1 MGSFEHTVDARHQ
14 ALLAAI
20 PDLMFRLRSDGTYLE
35 FAGDMSRLATPH
47 EALLGSN
54 MFDILPG
61 EVAGTLM
68 HCVAAAVESGELR
81 TVEYELPTL
90 AGELRQFE
98 ARVVPIPEHPDEVV
112 AIVRDVS
119 EQHRAEQELV
129 ESRAR
134 LVSAGEQERRRL
146 ERDLHDGAQHRLL
159 TANLH
164 LHVVR
169 RSLESNPERAAEA
182 LGTAQ
187 AELAGAIT
195 EIRELVRGLQPAVLA
210 ADGLGPAIAAL
221 AERAAQRVEI
231 VELPDERLDEPLER
245 ALYYFVAEA
254 LANAAKHAQATTVT
268 VRISTADGAAVA
280 EVADDGVGGA
290 KAASDG
296 GLAGL
301 RERIAR
307 VDGELTIESAPGSGT
322 HLRARIPLS
331 AAATG

>member
-1 MGSFEHTVDARHQ
+1 MAAGAPSRGARSRACPVRSCSMEGFEHTADARHQ

-35 FAGDMSRLATPH
+35 FAGDLSRLATPH
-47 EALLGSN
+47 DALVGSN

-61 EVAGTLM
+61 EVAVTFM
-68 HCVAAAVESGELR
+68 RCVAEAVASGDLRVVES
-81 TVEYELPTL
+81 
-90 AGELRQFE
+90 
-98 ARVVPIPEHPDEVV
+98 
-112 AIVRDVS
+112 
-119 EQHRAEQELV
+119 EQRLAEQDLL

-169 RSLESNPERAAEA
+169 RSLESNRDRAAEA
-182 LGTAQ
+182 LETAQ
-187 AELAGAIT
+187 AELAAAIT

-221 AERAAQRVEI
+221 AERAAQPVDI
-231 VELPDERLDEPLER
+231 VELPDDRLDEPLER

-254 LANAAKHAQATTVT
+254 LGNAVKHAQATTVT
-268 VRISTADGAAVA
+268 VRVSTADGAAVA
-280 EVADDGVGGA
+280 EVADDGIGGA
-290 KAASDG
+290 RAAPEG

-301 RERIAR
+301 RERVAR
-307 VDGELTIESAPGSGT
+307 LGGELAIESEPGAGT
-322 HLRARIPLS
+322 HLRAVIPLPT
-331 AAATG
+331 A

>member
-1 MGSFEHTVDARHQ
+1 MESFEHTVDARHQ

-35 FAGDMSRLATPH
+35 FAGDLSRLATPH
-47 EALLGSN
+47 DALVGSN

-61 EVAGTLM
+61 EVAVTFM
-68 HCVAAAVESGELR
+68 RCVAEAVASGDLR
-81 TVEYELPTL
+81 VVEYELPTL
-90 AGELRQFE
+90 RGDLRQFE

-119 EQHRAEQELV
+119 EQRRAERDLL

-169 RSLESNPERAAEA
+169 RSLESNR
-182 LGTAQ
+182 
-187 AELAGAIT
+187 
-195 EIRELVRGLQPAVLA
+195 
-210 ADGLGPAIAAL
+210 D
-221 AERAAQRVEI
+221 RAAQALET
-231 VELPDERLDEPLER
+231 VELPDDRLDEPLER

-268 VRISTADGAAVA
+268 VRVSTADGAAVA

-290 KAASDG
+290 KAAPEG

-301 RERIAR
+301 RERVAR
-307 VDGELTIESAPGSGT
+307 LGGELTIESEPGAGT
-322 HLRARIPLS
+322 HLRAVIPLP
-331 AAATG
+331 TG

>member
-1 MGSFEHTVDARHQ
+1 MESFEHTVDARHQ

-35 FAGDMSRLATPH
+35 FAGDLSRLATPH
-47 EALLGSN
+47 DALVGSN

-61 EVAGTLM
+61 EVAVTFM
-68 HCVAAAVESGELR
+68 RCVAEAVASGDLR
-81 TVEYELPTL
+81 VVEYELPTL
-90 AGELRQFE
+90 RGDLRQFE

-119 EQHRAEQELV
+119 EQRRAEQDLL

-169 RSLESNPERAAEA
+169 RSLESNRDRAAQA
-182 LGTAQ
+182 LETAQ
-187 AELAGAIT
+187 AELAAAII

-221 AERAAQRVEI
+221 AERAAQPVDI
-231 VELPDERLDEPLER
+231 VELPDDRLDEPLER

-254 LANAAKHAQATTVT
+254 LGNAAKHAQATTVT
-268 VRISTADGAAVA
+268 VRVSTADGAAVA
-280 EVADDGVGGA
+280 EVADDGIGGA
-290 KAASDG
+290 RAAPEG

-301 RERIAR
+301 RERVAR
-307 VDGELTIESAPGSGT
+307 LGGELTIESEPGAGT
-322 HLRARIPLS
+322 HLRAVIPLPT
-331 AAATG
+331 A